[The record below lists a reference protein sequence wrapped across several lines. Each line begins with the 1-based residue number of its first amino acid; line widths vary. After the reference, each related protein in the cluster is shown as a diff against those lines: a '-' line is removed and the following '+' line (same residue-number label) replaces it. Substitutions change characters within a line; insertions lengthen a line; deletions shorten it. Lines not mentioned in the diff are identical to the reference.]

1 MKRYWKLL
9 RERDYALLWGGA
21 TVSALGDG
29 MSFVAL
35 IWLLIERGG
44 TSADIGLLS
53 AVYTAPVIVGG
64 IAAGVI
70 LDRFDRRRVIAA
82 DNVIRGLAIAS
93 VPIADALG
101 VLTTAQIFVVA
112 AVYGL
117 LFMTSIAGLPSLI
130 PALVAEEDLNTANAM
145 ESITY
150 GIAGLIG
157 PALAGLIIVAIGATA
172 VLAVDA
178 ATYAVFVV
186 CLLLMRKGGTSPEI
200 RAADPDPLTVIEQVG
215 MRRLGPHCM

>member
-1 MKRYWKLL
+1 MNRYRKLL

-44 TSADIGLLS
+44 TATDIGWLS

-64 IAAGVI
+64 IAAGII
-70 LDRFDRRRVIAA
+70 LDRYDRRRVIAA

-101 VLTTAQIFVVA
+101 VLSTPQLFIVA
-112 AVYGL
+112 AIYGL
-117 LFMTSIAGLPSLI
+117 LFMTSIAGR
-130 PALVAEEDLNTANAM
+130 
-145 ESITY
+145 
-150 GIAGLIG
+150 IG
-157 PALAGLIIVAIGATA
+157 PAVAGVIIAGIGASA

-200 RAADPDPLTVIEQVG
+200 
-215 MRRLGPHCM
+215 

>member
-1 MKRYWKLL
+1 MKRYWQLL
-9 RERDYALLWGGA
+9 RDRDYALLWGGA

-44 TSADIGLLS
+44 TAADIGLLS
-53 AVYTAPVIVGG
+53 AIYTAPVVIGG

-93 VPIADALG
+93 VPIADSLG
-101 VLTTAQIFVVA
+101 ILSTAQLFVVA
-112 AVYGL
+112 GIYGL
-117 LFMTSIAGLPSLI
+117 LFMTSIAGLPSLL
-130 PALVAEEDLNTANAM
+130 PALVPAEDLTTANAM

-157 PALAGLIIVAIGATA
+157 PALAGVIIHLESACLENNG
-172 VLAVDA
+172 LA
-178 ATYAVFVV
+178 
-186 CLLLMRKGGTSPEI
+186 GQG
-200 RAADPDPLTVIEQVG
+200 
-215 MRRLGPHCM
+215 